1 MKLKNP
7 YVLVIGLT
15 LIVRIIWAL
24 AVPVMPMSD
33 SFAYDTFAQ
42 NLANGR
48 GYSWDG
54 VNPTAYWPVGTSAV
68 YAFLYIIFGHTYFP
82 IVVLNLVLAVIISWG
97 SMRLAEQLFEQ
108 RVAITTGWLLAFWP
122 SQIQFTTILASELL
136 FNALVVLVL
145 NLWFE
150 TRLNL
155 WLQAVLVGSL
165 LAATSYVRPTAL
177 LIPALLIGFRW
188 LATKEIVRTLGMGA
202 VIGCLMLGLI
212 LPWSYRNMQV
222 FGEFVLI
229 STNGGANLWMGNN
242 PKSVGAYMEL
252 PPEVASM
259 NEAVRDRYLKNIAKE
274 HIKEKP
280 LLFVFRSIKRI
291 IDTHSRESI
300 GFAWNQDSL
309 VRRYGNWILLPL
321 KLINQVYWMLM
332 LGLGLAGIV
341 MLFNQSGWFA
351 TITHPLVVLWGY
363 FAAIHAVIVAQDRYH
378 FSSIPM
384 IAILAALTIVTLL
397 GYRQRLKKVDSVN
410 M

>member
-1 MKLKNP
+1 
-7 YVLVIGLT
+7 
-15 LIVRIIWAL
+15 
-24 AVPVMPMSD
+24 
-33 SFAYDTFAQ
+33 
-42 NLANGR
+42 
-48 GYSWDG
+48 
-54 VNPTAYWPVGTSAV
+54 
-68 YAFLYIIFGHTYFP
+68 
-82 IVVLNLVLAVIISWG
+82 
-97 SMRLAEQLFEQ
+97 
-108 RVAITTGWLLAFWP
+108 
-122 SQIQFTTILASELL
+122 
-136 FNALVVLVL
+136 
-145 NLWFE
+145 
-150 TRLNL
+150 
-155 WLQAVLVGSL
+155 
-165 LAATSYVRPTAL
+165 
-177 LIPALLIGFRW
+177 
-188 LATKEIVRTLGMGA
+188 
-202 VIGCLMLGLI
+202 
-212 LPWSYRNMQV
+212 
-222 FGEFVLI
+222 
-229 STNGGANLWMGNN
+229 
-242 PKSVGAYMEL
+242 
-252 PPEVASM
+252 M
-259 NEAVRDRYLKNIAKE
+259 NEAVRDRYLKNLAKE

-300 GFAWNQDSL
+300 GVAWNQDSL